1 MMRQFQ
7 VLQGGSFSSMVLL
20 SSRNRISV
28 VTLELL
34 KHCTDFWGNNRGAF
48 LFSCAGLVFQRFSYF
63 PRTARFIFETSAVSQ
78 SQCSCTYFSVATMYR
93 PCRLERGLAATTTQL
108 SPPPPA
114 SNNLPGWLRAS
125 GQESRAWHPRRGENA
140 NERQP
145 GGDTASSDRH
155 NGEHK
160 GHKMVKTSTRTRDW
174 GALDQELQ
182 SPYHILDRL
191 TCGLAL
197 QGSGEGGKM

>member
-1 MMRQFQ
+1 MRQFQ

-63 PRTARFIFETSAVSQ
+63 PRTARFIFETSAVSR
-78 SQCSCTYFSVATMYR
+78 SQCFCTYFSVATMYR

-108 SPPPPA
+108 SPPPP
-114 SNNLPGWLRAS
+114 LPTTYRDGSVPVAKS
-125 GQESRAWHPRRGENA
+125 QEHGIREEARTRMNA
-140 NERQP
+140 NPVVIRRRAIVTM
-145 GGDTASSDRH
+145 GNTKA
-155 NGEHK
+155 
-160 GHKMVKTSTRTRDW
+160 TRW
-174 GALDQELQ
+174 
-182 SPYHILDRL
+182 
-191 TCGLAL
+191 
-197 QGSGEGGKM
+197 